1 MQERKRK
8 VLVQALD
15 EQGHPLPNASIY
27 ITLNK
32 PKFPFGSAINSNI
45 INNRAYQDWFS
56 SRFTVTTFENEMKWY
71 TNEYAPGKDNY
82 FQADQMLQFA
92 KSHNI
97 TVRGHNIF
105 NDDPKYQ
112 PKWVYSLSPNQLNL
126 AVQKRMNSVVG
137 RYKGQVIG
145 WDVVNE
151 NLHFSFF
158 EGKLGQDF
166 SAKAFNQ
173 VHNID
178 PQTTLF
184 INEFNT
190 IEDSRDG
197 LSSPSNYIQKIKQIQ
212 SVNRQLP
219 LGIGLESHFSSLPL
233 NFPYMRASIDTLT
246 ASRLP
251 IWITELDVASQPNQ
265 VINVNNTNISF
276 SIYLFI
282 YDLDFYFIFFLIK
295 LFHS

>member
-15 EQGHPLPNASIY
+15 EQGHPLANASIY

-97 TVRGHNIF
+97 TVRGHSIF

-151 NLHFSFF
+151 NIHFSFF

-178 PQTTLF
+178 PQATLF
-184 INEFNT
+184 INEYNT
-190 IEDSRDG
+190 IENSRDG
-197 LSSPSNYIQKIKQIQ
+197 LSSPSSYIQKIKQIQ

-219 LGIGLESHFSSLPL
+219 LGIGLESHFPSLPL
-233 NFPYMRASIDTLT
+233 NLPYMRASIDTLT

-265 VINVNNTNISF
+265 VM
-276 SIYLFI
+276 SITPIFVFLFI
-282 YDLDFYFIFFLIK
+282 YHFLHYNDVVRTKSYII
-295 LFHS
+295 